1 MKDAFPFH
9 LDWNV
14 LHLQVLREWEMYI
27 VLCLFL
33 VVDIIVLT
41 VWQIIDPL
49 YRELESFPHE
59 LPKDT
64 DKDIQLKPQLEHCS
78 SRYLNVWLGE
88 CLALS
93 ILKQNIFNVRSE
105 IAKQP
110 QITLTGSLNR
120 FPKAQ
125 RNQRNFSFLASF
137 EHSCCL
143 PSCSNR

>member
-1 MKDAFPFH
+1 
-9 LDWNV
+9 
-14 LHLQVLREWEMYI
+14 MYI

-78 SRYLNVWLGE
+78 SRYLNVWLGKS
-88 CLALS
+88 CAPS
-93 ILKQNIFNVRSE
+93 IPKQNISK
-105 IAKQP
+105 I
-110 QITLTGSLNR
+110 
-120 FPKAQ
+120 
-125 RNQRNFSFLASF
+125 
-137 EHSCCL
+137 
-143 PSCSNR
+143 

>member
-1 MKDAFPFH
+1 
-9 LDWNV
+9 
-14 LHLQVLREWEMYI
+14 MYI

-88 CLALS
+88 SCTLQFRNETS
-93 ILKQNIFNVRSE
+93 VKYEKLKVQVTLGYLKLFFQPFSEGSENPFNFF
-105 IAKQP
+105 IP
-110 QITLTGSLNR
+110 
-120 FPKAQ
+120 
-125 RNQRNFSFLASF
+125 
-137 EHSCCL
+137 
-143 PSCSNR
+143 